1 MRDPTAQQMLFI
13 DEYIRGRKSNATEA
27 AKAAGYSVKTAYAQA
42 HQLLKNPIVLKYL
55 NEKQEAI
62 DKELR
67 QEFLFDA
74 IKAREIMYEVMTS
87 KETSPR
93 DKLSAAK
100 DFLDRAGFKPTDKQ
114 EIDIN
119 INKNLEDFFGEG

>member
-1 MRDPTAQQMLFI
+1 MREATAQQKLFI
-13 DEYIRGRKSNATEA
+13 DEYLRGRKSNATEA
-27 AKAAGYSVKTAYAQA
+27 AKAAGYSIKSAHVQAY
-42 HQLLKNPIVLKYL
+42 QLLKNPIVLRYL
-55 NEKQEAI
+55 KEKEEAI

-74 IKAREIMYEVMTS
+74 IEARRIMLNIMKDE
-87 KETSPR
+87 EAANR
-93 DKLSAAK
+93 DRLSAAK

-119 INKNLEDFFGEG
+119 LNKSLEDFFGAD